1 MSEEENQVFHGDR
14 PPEQAEKVKS
24 SPAKSKPHTI
34 VAQADPATQEHD
46 ELGETDDHADHEADE
61 HVDSVDIEAAATE
74 ASAQVEPEYHFE
86 IDPESLWTMPPAMQ
100 ERMAGLAS
108 FAAVTNQ
115 RLDDQEKA
123 TARLIKTLKQ
133 LA

>member
-1 MSEEENQVFHGDR
+1 MSEEESEIFHGDR
-14 PPEQAEKVKS
+14 PPELGEKAKS
-24 SPAKSKPHTI
+24 SAKSKPRTI
-34 VAQADPATQEHD
+34 VAKADPATVGQD
-46 ELGETDDHADHEADE
+46 ELPDTDEHADPEADE
-61 HVDSVDIEAAATE
+61 LIAPDDIEAAAAE
-74 ASAQVEPEYHFE
+74 ASAPVEPEYHFE

-100 ERMAGLAS
+100 ERMSGLAS